1 MVDIKDTNYNIK
13 GTKAET
19 LKELENI
26 GYNVPKVYFFSVKK
40 WNNFS
45 NEIIEEIIKEF
56 SNNKLAIRSSTK
68 AEDTE
73 DSSMAGAFES
83 LLNVIC
89 NKEAIRE
96 AVKEVI
102 ASFDDDITNQVLVQ
116 PMVKDVAM
124 SGVIMSHVLDD
135 GSPYHVINYDDK
147 TGLTDT
153 VTSGSTINKTIYI
166 YNGVNEKDFD
176 SRYLK
181 VVLKLVRNLQ
191 KTFPNIPI
199 DIEFAVDHDF
209 NVYLLQLRKI
219 TTIDQWNVSI
229 NDQVSSRMLFLKEY
243 VSTLMNRRPNLFGN
257 RTLLGFM
264 PDWNPAEMIGVVPH
278 PLSMSLYRELITKST
293 WRIAREQMGYREI
306 PNLNLMVSLFGRV
319 YIDVRGSINSFLP
332 KGISNSI
339 SEKLVNAYIDRLD
352 KNPQLHDKIEFDV
365 VQTAFDFSFDDN
377 FQERYPDLLDKKE
390 LETYKNALKKIT
402 VDAMTLDEQSSLKVA
417 LKDIEI
423 LKEIQSKNLENIALN
438 SFAIADQINNLVN
451 ECIKYG
457 TLPFS
462 ILARHG
468 FIAES
473 LLRSAIKKN
482 VIGEERLKEFR
493 RSIVTVAGEMSHD
506 FNSVLTKELTQ
517 EQYLEKYGHLRPSSY
532 DILSPNYANRKDL
545 FDGQTVREPHLIRP
559 FQLTDNEKDG
569 INNLLKEN
577 EIHVIDANKLMLYAE
592 ESIKGREYAKFIFTK
607 HLSSILELTAKW
619 GELKGFTREQVSMLT
634 INEIL
639 DVLISPLTKDIK
651 SHFENKIVK
660 AEENFKIASSF
671 KLSYLIRST
680 RDVHIVPMQRSSPNF
695 IGNQRIELEIVELTP
710 HLENIPELKGK
721 IICIEGADP
730 GYDWIFT
737 RGIAGLITKYGGA
750 NSHMAIRCAEYN
762 LPAAIGC
769 GEQPFER
776 VVKAQKCLLDCQ
788 GKRLEPIDFS

>member
-1 MVDIKDTNYNIK
+1 MLDIKKSGYILT

-19 LKELENI
+19 LKELQNI
-26 GYNVPKVYFFSVKK
+26 GYNVPSVYFFTVEK
-40 WNNFS
+40 WMVSS
-45 NEIIEEIIKEF
+45 NEIIDEIINKYVVT
-56 SNNKLAIRSSTK
+56 KLAIRSSTK

-83 LLNVIC
+83 LLNVTC
-89 NKEAIRE
+89 DNKSIRK
-96 AVKEVI
+96 AVNKVI
-102 ASFDDDITNQVLVQ
+102 ASFDDDISNQVLIQ
-116 PMVKDVAM
+116 PMVTNVAM
-124 SGVIMSHVLDD
+124 SGVVMSHVLDD

-153 VTSGSTINKTIYI
+153 VTSGTNINKTVYI
-166 YNGVNEKDFD
+166 YNGVDKEDFD
-176 SRYLK
+176 SKYLK
-181 VVLKLVRNLQ
+181 IVLDLVRSLQ
-191 KTFPNIPI
+191 KTFLNIPI
-199 DIEFAVDHDF
+199 DIEFAVDKKYEL
-209 NVYLLQLRKI
+209 YLLQVRKI
-219 TTIDQWNVSI
+219 TTINKWNEEV
-229 NDQVSSRMLFLKEY
+229 NKQVSSRMLFLKEY
-243 VSTLMNRRPNLFGN
+243 VGTLIKRRPNLYGD

-293 WRIAREQMGYREI
+293 WRIAREKMGYREM
-306 PNLNLMVSLFGRV
+306 PNIDLMVSLFGRV
-319 YIDVRGSINSFLP
+319 YIDVRASINSFLP
-332 KGISNSI
+332 KDIDDNLA
-339 SEKLVNAYIDRLD
+339 EKLVNAYIDRLD

-365 VQTAFDFSFDDN
+365 VQTAFDFSIDDN
-377 FQERYPDLLDKKE
+377 FAERYPSLLTKDE
-390 LETYKNALKKIT
+390 LTSFKNALREIT
-402 VDAMTLDEQSSLKVA
+402 VDSIKLDENSSLKSA
-417 LKDIEI
+417 LIDIEL
-423 LKEIQSKNLENIALN
+423 LKEIQKKEFIHNKND
-438 SFAIADQINNLVN
+438 SFSIADQINNLVN
-451 ECIKYG
+451 ECVKYG

-473 LLRSAIKKN
+473 LLRSSLKKG
-482 VIGEERLKEFR
+482 VITEKRLKEYR

-506 FNSVLTKELTQ
+506 FNLVLTKKLTR
-517 EQYLEKYGHLRPSSY
+517 EEYLDKYGHLRPGSY

-545 FDGQTVREPHLIRP
+545 FDGQTIRKPHIIEPFELKK
-559 FQLTDNEKDG
+559 QENDG
-569 INNLLKEN
+569 INRLLNEN
-577 EIHVIDANKLMLYAE
+577 ELHTVNAEELLLYAE
-592 ESIKGREYAKFIFTK
+592 EAIKGREYAKFIFTK
-607 HLSSILELTAKW
+607 HLSNILELTVKW

-639 DVLISPLTKDIK
+639 EILVSPLTKDVK
-651 SHFENKIVK
+651 LYFENKINS

-695 IGNQRIELEIVELTP
+695 IGNRRIEGEVVELTP
-710 HLENIPELKGK
+710 YLKDMPDLKGK

-737 RGIAGLITKYGGA
+737 RNIAGLITKYGGA
-750 NSHMAIRCAEYN
+750 NSHMAIRCAEYD

-776 VVKAQKCLLDCQ
+776 VINSKKCLLDCQ
-788 GKRLEPIDFS
+788 GKRLEPIEIN